1 MKRNLKNI
9 VMILI
14 IIAVGVC
21 SYFTMKNTQTTNNN
35 GGANQ
40 QNSQTIPQ
48 MLSQDSNSSE
58 NLNSNGDMGEPPA
71 KPDEEN
77 NSNSSNNQN
86 SRSQMGEPP
95 AKPDEENNS
104 NSSNNQN
111 SGNQM
116 GEPPTKPDGENSSSS
131 TNMQGL
137 KEMPNMN
144 QQNSNGGIKTIH
156 YVMFGIEGLV
166 ISLMIIYLA
175 MSRFN
180 KYTLKEILNEVN
192 TTIIFILLVII
203 VTVILTVAQ
212 VCITKKLLDSNSSIT
227 LTGDSYITSLDDSDS
242 SYSNIN
248 FNGYKLYVNGVSI
261 N

>member
-48 MLSQDSNSSE
+48 MPSQDSNSSE
-58 NLNSNGDMGEPPA
+58 NLNSNGD
-71 KPDEEN
+71 
-77 NSNSSNNQN
+77 
-86 SRSQMGEPP
+86 
-95 AKPDEENNS
+95 
-104 NSSNNQN
+104 
-111 SGNQM
+111 M

-180 KYTLKEILNEVN
+180 KYTLKETLNEVN

>member
-48 MLSQDSNSSE
+48 MPSQDSNSSE

-71 KPDEEN
+71 
-77 NSNSSNNQN
+77 
-86 SRSQMGEPP
+86 
-95 AKPDEENNS
+95 
-104 NSSNNQN
+104 
-111 SGNQM
+111 
-116 GEPPTKPDGENSSSS
+116 KPDGENSSSS

-180 KYTLKEILNEVN
+180 KYTLKETLNEVN

-248 FNGYKLYVNGVSI
+248 FISLLQNFRNSNLFYGTFPLS
-261 N
+261 

>member
-48 MLSQDSNSSE
+48 MPSQDSNSSE

-95 AKPDEENNS
+95 
-104 NSSNNQN
+104 
-111 SGNQM
+111 
-116 GEPPTKPDGENSSSS
+116 TKPDGGNSSSS
-131 TNMQGL
+131 TNIQEP
-137 KEMPNMN
+137 KEIPNMN
-144 QQNSNGGIKTIH
+144 QQSSNGGIKTIH
-156 YVMFGIEGLV
+156 YVMFGGRGTCHF
-166 ISLMIIYLA
+166 IINYL
-175 MSRFN
+175 F
-180 KYTLKEILNEVN
+180 
-192 TTIIFILLVII
+192 
-203 VTVILTVAQ
+203 
-212 VCITKKLLDSNSSIT
+212 SN
-227 LTGDSYITSLDDSDS
+227 
-242 SYSNIN
+242 
-248 FNGYKLYVNGVSI
+248 V
-261 N
+261 

>member
-48 MLSQDSNSSE
+48 MPSQDSNSSE

-71 KPDEEN
+71 
-77 NSNSSNNQN
+77 
-86 SRSQMGEPP
+86 
-95 AKPDEENNS
+95 
-104 NSSNNQN
+104 
-111 SGNQM
+111 
-116 GEPPTKPDGENSSSS
+116 KPDGENSSSS

-180 KYTLKEILNEVN
+180 KYTLKETLNEVN

>member
-48 MLSQDSNSSE
+48 MPSQDSNSSE

-71 KPDEEN
+71 KL
-77 NSNSSNNQN
+77 
-86 SRSQMGEPP
+86 
-95 AKPDEENNS
+95 
-104 NSSNNQN
+104 
-111 SGNQM
+111 
-116 GEPPTKPDGENSSSS
+116 DGENSSSS

-180 KYTLKEILNEVN
+180 KYTLKETLNEVN

-212 VCITKKLLDSNSSIT
+212 VCITQKLLDSNSSIT

-248 FNGYKLYVNGVSI
+248 FISLLQNLRNSNLFYGTFPLS
-261 N
+261 